1 MSIVIGCSGHKPSR
15 LPWCG
20 FLIFL
25 LLGVPADISAGQR
38 QDSILPVDPNSPYF
52 LVGLSQQVNFTLFDP
67 MLNRP
72 GNDLADLL
80 TGLPKGSTSV
90 KVLKK
95 IPFRLDGV
103 ILVGAKVTGSTDRG
117 MVSLPQKVEG
127 IPVGRKAEHLHFLH
141 ATHFGQS
148 GSVKI
153 GSYIVH
159 YADQSRAEIPIR
171 LGDDVIDWWG
181 RVEEAALSAT
191 NRAGAA
197 ATHPNAPIGTWS
209 GWDRGLQPAS
219 KSIVWR
225 GLNNAAAGFGYHICL
240 FMKTWTNP
248 YPERE
253 IACVDMV
260 SGDQPPGLL
269 SPAPFLVGLTGE
281 MDVEFHKR
289 QEGKGPPVLQK
300 PSAKPAP

>member
-1 MSIVIGCSGHKPSR
+1 MSIVIGCSGHKPAR

-20 FLIFL
+20 FLIAL
-25 LLGVPADISAGQR
+25 LFGVPADISAGQR
-38 QDSILPVDPNSPYF
+38 QDSILPSDPNSPYF
-52 LVGLSQQVNFTLFDP
+52 LVDLSRHVNFTLLDP

-80 TGLPKGSTSV
+80 TGLPKRSTSI

-127 IPVGRKAEHLHFLH
+127 IPVGRRAEHLYFLH
-141 ATHFGQS
+141 ATHFGQAGS
-148 GSVKI
+148 GKI
-153 GSYIVH
+153 GTYIVH

-171 LGDDVIDWWG
+171 LGYDVIDWWG
-181 RVEEAALSAT
+181 RVEEAALGASAT
-191 NRAGAA
+191 R
-197 ATHPNAPIGTWS
+197 PNAAIGTWS
-209 GWDRGLQPAS
+209 GFDRGLQPAS
-219 KSIVWR
+219 SNIVWR

-240 FMKTWTNP
+240 FMKAWTNS

-253 IACVDMV
+253 IASVDMV

-289 QEGKGPPVLQK
+289 QDRKGPPVLQK